1 MNLKGLKY
9 VDFENGL
16 TELIIQ
22 LFVAILVALKNT
34 EEKLKVTSF
43 S

>member
-1 MNLKGLKY
+1 MN
-9 VDFENGL
+9 FENGL
-16 TELIIQ
+16 TFLILQ
-22 LFVAILVALKNT
+22 LFVAILVALRNT